1 MNRRIRRAGPA
12 VCVHVQA
19 GSVVWVRFGTLDVR
33 FADRWRRPEPAR
45 AGSAMRARAGT
56 PAAPAAPRHDS
67 GAPHAPYRSTRRAS
81 AAWATPGAMSSA
93 TP

>member
-1 MNRRIRRAGPA
+1 MNRRIRRTGPA
-12 VCVHVQA
+12 ACVHVQA

-33 FADRWRRPEPAR
+33 FAGPMAAARTGAGRLGDAGEGRDTRRPCRSP
-45 AGSAMRARAGT
+45 
-56 PAAPAAPRHDS
+56 PRLRS
-67 GAPHAPYRSTRRAS
+67 PHAPYRSTRRAS